1 MLLLSIALKMEWQ
14 MVGGFGPQ
22 SMPEADPISKT
33 ISHLS
38 ALGLAFGGF
47 AEIWRLME

>member
-22 SMPEADPISKT
+22 SMPEADLISKPSP
-33 ISHLS
+33 IFLH
-38 ALGLAFGGF
+38 
-47 AEIWRLME
+47 WV